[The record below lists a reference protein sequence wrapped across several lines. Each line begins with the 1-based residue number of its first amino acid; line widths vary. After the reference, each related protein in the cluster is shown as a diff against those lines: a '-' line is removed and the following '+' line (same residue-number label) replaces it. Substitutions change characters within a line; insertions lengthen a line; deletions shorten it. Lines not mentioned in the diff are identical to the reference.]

1 MRPSL
6 SLFLALAITGCATPA
21 QAPPVTV
28 AFGPWN
34 ASDPA
39 DKHGWNKRAVRI
51 EGHSRPGPMGLLKVT
66 VKF

>member
-1 MRPSL
+1 LRLLLISL
-6 SLFLALAITGCATPA
+6 AMAITGCATPA

-28 AFGPWN
+28 SFGPWN

-39 DKHGWNKRAVRI
+39 DKYGWKQRAVRI
-51 EGHSRPGPMGLLKVT
+51 EGHHRPGPMGLLKVT